1 MSISGNSS
9 EKLHSG
15 NVVNMPYSHLFRQGS
30 VMMTHVYPQVVE
42 KFLTKMTNEENKYQD
57 HLAEL
62 EGAMNPDAE
71 AVVTQVIF

>member
-1 MSISGNSS
+1 MHQLYLYQLI
-9 EKLHSG
+9 L
-15 NVVNMPYSHLFRQGS
+15 L
-30 VMMTHVYPQVVE
+30 QVVE

-71 AVVTQVIF
+71 AVVTQVI